1 MKMRVKRVGWTGMT
15 WRMRQRE
22 LTKNVMNLGMRKSG
36 KRGEDHKNLRRA
48 EQDLLVMVELM
59 PIGAGIDLLVIRT
72 VLLTRK
78 AGDDSVIIKHMHLL
92 LPW

>member
-1 MKMRVKRVGWTGMT
+1 
-15 WRMRQRE
+15 
-22 LTKNVMNLGMRKSG
+22 MNLGMRKSG

-59 PIGAGIDLLVIRT
+59 PIGAGTDLLVIRA

-78 AGDDSVIIKHMHLL
+78 AGDDSIIIKHMHLL